1 MSRLSLVQK
10 QQGRG
15 REAARE
21 GFSEEVTFK
30 VRQKVS
36 TGQRSLGNQ
45 PVLLSWSPGLPS
57 LLTPAPYS
65 ETTCSPME
73 ATKLP
78 KTPAQSQS
86 VYTVLIRRLSFQRV
100 HFIYILTISYTD
112 IIHGSYTC
120 LYDPT
125 PFL

>member
-15 REAARE
+15 RKAARE

-45 PVLLSWSPGLPS
+45 PVLLSWSSGLPS
-57 LLTPAPYS
+57 LLTPAPYALPWRLPS
-65 ETTCSPME
+65 SP
-73 ATKLP
+73 KRLLSH
-78 KTPAQSQS
+78 SQS
-86 VYTVLIRRLSFQRV
+86 ALS
-100 HFIYILTISYTD
+100 
-112 IIHGSYTC
+112 
-120 LYDPT
+120 
-125 PFL
+125 